1 MRKLKLEIDELRVET
16 FATETRKAGS
26 GTVWGN
32 MPFEMPASDE
42 SHCGDVCGGSGSDPN
57 SGYQTCPCTLRWSC
71 NGSCDI
77 CTVIECPTQAT
88 YCC

>member
-16 FATETRKAGS
+16 FATETGKS
-26 GTVWGN
+26 GTGTVLAN
-32 MPFEMPASDE
+32 MPFQMPATDDPSE
-42 SHCGDVCGGSGSDPN
+42 GGGGSDPN
-57 SGYQTCPCTLRWSC
+57 SGYQTCPCTLKWSC
-71 NGSCDI
+71 HGSCDI